1 MWLLNWLPDFVF
13 HLMLLVGLLAIGASF
28 VLSFIPFVSQYK
40 LPIQVAGI
48 LLTVVAVWYEGGIA
62 KDAEY
67 KARIAALELKVAR
80 AETASAEANTR
91 LAEQILREQ
100 ARIKDITETNK
111 KRLDALAGQLN
122 NQCTVNN
129 SVITVLNDAAKNR
142 KEVKK

>member
-1 MWLLNWLPDFVF
+1 MFILNWLPDFVF
-13 HLMLLVGLLAIGASF
+13 HLMLLVGLVAIGASF
-28 VLSFIPFVSQYK
+28 VLGFIPFISQYK

-48 LLTVVAVWYEGGIA
+48 ILTVVAVWYEGGIA

-67 KARIAALELKVAR
+67 KIRIAEMQLKISR
-80 AETASAEANTR
+80 SETAAAEANTK

-111 KRLDALAGQLN
+111 KRLKELADQLN
-122 NQCTVNN
+122 KQCTVNN

>member
-40 LPIQVAGI
+40 LPIQIAGI
-48 LLTVVAVWYEGGIA
+48 MLTVLAVWYEGGIA

-67 KARIAALELKVAR
+67 KARIAEMQLKVAK
-80 AETASAEANTR
+80 AETASAEANVK

-100 ARIKDITETNK
+100 ARIKDLTETNK
-111 KRLDALAGQLN
+111 KRLKELSDQLN
-122 NQCTVNN
+122 KQCTVNN

>member
-48 LLTVVAVWYEGGIA
+48 ILTVVAVWYEGGIA

-67 KARIAALELKVAR
+67 KARIAALELKVAK
-80 AETASAEANTR
+80 AETESAEANTR

-142 KEVKK
+142 KDVKK